1 MFSEKEEIADMG
13 DDIRRNMPLFPIGI
27 VKKLTELSAR
37 QIRYYEEHDLIHPAR
52 TSGNQRLFS
61 FNDVD
66 RLLEIKSL
74 IEQGVN
80 ISGIKQVLVLKEQ
93 AEQQQSLITQEKNQK
108 ATQKDLTNREIRR
121 HLKHELM
128 MAGRHGKASLI
139 QGELSRFF
147 H

>member
-1 MFSEKEEIADMG
+1 MG
-13 DDIRRNMPLFPIGI
+13 DHIRRNMPLFPIGI

-37 QIRYYEEHDLIHPAR
+37 QIRYYEEHGLIHPAR

-66 RLLEIKSL
+66 RLLEIKEL
-74 IEQGVN
+74 IDQGVN
-80 ISGIKQVLVLKEQ
+80 ISGIKQVFLMKQKQETPDLLQTGNEKVQKE
-93 AEQQQSLITQEKNQK
+93 
-108 ATQKDLTNREIRR
+108 LTNQQLRSYM
-121 HLKHELM
+121 KNELM
-128 MAGRHGKASLI
+128 MAGRFGKASLI

>member
-1 MFSEKEEIADMG
+1 
-13 DDIRRNMPLFPIGI
+13 MPLFPIGI

-37 QIRYYEEHDLIHPAR
+37 QIRYYEEHGLIHPSR

-66 RLLEIKSL
+66 CLLEIKEL
-74 IEQGVN
+74 IEQGIN
-80 ISGIKQVLVLKEQ
+80 ISGIKQIFLMKRELENIKPKAIETVD
-93 AEQQQSLITQEKNQK
+93 TQ
-108 ATQKDLTNREIRR
+108 TQKELTDQQLRSY
-121 HLKHELM
+121 LKNELM
-128 MAGRHGKASLI
+128 MAGRFGKASLI